1 MSPAVVVGLA
11 AALLIASM
19 VQSITGFGFALLS
32 MPLLTLV
39 IDAKDAVAVSTIVGA
54 LASFNLLARTYRY
67 VRWDLARS
75 LLAGAVAGMP
85 LGLVVL
91 VLVDARALKVLIA
104 VAVLVFVAILARGW
118 RLEGVGPRAEVV
130 AGFVSGVLNT
140 SVSTNGPPL
149 VLALQAR
156 GLEPERFRGT
166 ISAVFAVSSVVAN
179 TLFAARGRYDLTV
192 LGYAAVGPPALL
204 IGGALGRR
212 LGRDLAP
219 EKFRPLVL
227 ALLVAAALS
236 AGLSAA
242 LG

>member
-91 VLVDARALKVLIA
+91 VRVDARALKVLIA
-104 VAVLVFVAILARGW
+104 VAGLGFVAILARGW
-118 RLEGVGPRAEVV
+118 RLEGVGHRA
-130 AGFVSGVLNT
+130 GG
-140 SVSTNGPPL
+140 GGGGG
-149 VLALQAR
+149 R
-156 GLEPERFRGT
+156 GGG
-166 ISAVFAVSSVVAN
+166 
-179 TLFAARGRYDLTV
+179 GR
-192 LGYAAVGPPALL
+192 P
-204 IGGALGRR
+204 
-212 LGRDLAP
+212 
-219 EKFRPLVL
+219 
-227 ALLVAAALS
+227 
-236 AGLSAA
+236 
-242 LG
+242 